1 MAEYDVMT
9 WLLLNSGPVVRYRA
23 MTELSASKD
32 IGEIS
37 RAIKDL
43 FSSRIVSQWLPR
55 LGSGSS
61 FKEIHSSNSD
71 SIENTLYKLGHL
83 GLKAGLQPF
92 DSHTLSHRVWLSD
105 RISSQSI
112 SFHDEMMQVIIAAS
126 LASAG
131 YGDITPVQKKLKSR
145 VEIINRFVSS
155 SDWKDIYADSSEYAI
170 PKSRRKWKLIDPSIY
185 SESPFPLPWIHDL
198 AGLAQ
203 SQNLLN
209 DSSMVR
215 KINTICRAIMHD
227 DYQELPA
234 GYGLVRGNDSYY
246 VSGWSVHLP
255 YFEVFTDRRVS
266 SNDVIDG
273 ARLLLWLEL
282 LSPLPVVSQSD
293 WFQNAILFLEEYRT
307 RYDTYVFPRNWLK
320 EKRTGY
326 WINGAYMAFQSERRN
341 RKDIE
346 CESTFRML
354 KLKYQAR
361 TLGGLGVS

>member
-1 MAEYDVMT
+1 MAEYDVMK

-23 MTELSASKD
+23 MKELLASKD

-37 RAIKDL
+37 QGIEDL

-55 LGSGSS
+55 LGNGSS
-61 FKEIHSSNSD
+61 FKDIHSSSPE

-92 DSHTLSHRVWLSD
+92 DSHTLSYRVWLSD
-105 RISSQSI
+105 RISNPSVT
-112 SFHDEMMQVIIAAS
+112 FYDELMQVIIAAS

-131 YGDITPVQKKLKSR
+131 YGDIAPVQTKLKSR
-145 VEIINRFVSS
+145 LEVIYQFVSS
-155 SDWKDIYADSSEYAI
+155 SNWKDIHADASEYAI
-170 PKSRRKWKLIDPSIY
+170 PKSRSKWKLIDPAIS
-185 SESPFPLPWIHDL
+185 SETLFPLPWIHDL
-198 AGLAQ
+198 VGFAQ

-209 DSSMVR
+209 DSSTVR
-215 KINTICRAIMHD
+215 KINTICKAIMHD
-227 DYQELPA
+227 DYQELPP
-234 GYGLVRGNDSYY
+234 GYGLVRENDSYF

-255 YFEVFTDRRVS
+255 CFEIFTDRGGS
-266 SNDVIDG
+266 SNDAIDG

-282 LSPLPVVSQSD
+282 LSQLPVISQSD
-293 WFQNAILFLEEYRT
+293 WFQNAVLFLERYRT
-307 RYDTYVFPRNWLK
+307 RYDTYIFPQEWLK

-341 RKDIE
+341 RKVME

-354 KLKYQAR
+354 KLKHQAR
-361 TLGGLGVS
+361 AS